1 MGHLLAP
8 VPPVFRLEFRHA
20 DAHSGGPLKRMG
32 SLGRKMALHTWKTT
46 RTRRHFIR
54 TVLLGATA
62 TGVPGCT
69 PTPGRAPRER
79 ARRPVTP
86 LRGEAF
92 DTCHAVRDGETW
104 PSAPVST
111 RHEVVIVGGGPSG
124 LVAAQRLGD
133 RDLLLLEKEE
143 TLGGNCTLD
152 EWQGVTMSTGA
163 AFYTESETE
172 LVAFFAEIGARGR
185 RIVGEDSLVV
195 DGQPVTDFFRSGADR
210 LPFPAQARDDFKR
223 SRDDM
228 LKLLETRSPEQLDG
242 VSFATLLVPY
252 HPLLAKFWDRFG
264 PSNWG
269 ATTAET
275 SGLVGAEA
283 YTWAGGSDDP
293 RWSFPGGMAGAARAL
308 ADWLRPR
315 LGDRLRTGA
324 AVYRIEREPRD
335 AAVVVRYVKD
345 GRPFAAQARVV
356 IVALPKFY
364 ASHVVPGLPAPQ
376 LEAMKAFR
384 YQPFPVFNVCLERPG
399 PEPAYD
405 NWFLDAPFTDFV
417 PADWVVHAG
426 QGPRDRKTVLTVY
439 HPLPRER
446 RKELLVDTMVL
457 EMADGVADAL
467 ERHFPGTVDSIAE
480 IRVFRRGHPM
490 FVSAPGLHALAERA
504 SRPFGPILFANT
516 DSAAGISSFDGA
528 LTAATRAAEAAL
540 MLLAT

>member
-1 MGHLLAP
+1 
-8 VPPVFRLEFRHA
+8 
-20 DAHSGGPLKRMG
+20 
-32 SLGRKMALHTWKTT
+32 MALHAWKAA
-46 RTRRHFIR
+46 RTRRHFIK
-54 TVLLGATA
+54 TVLMGATA
-62 TGVPGCT
+62 AGFPGCT
-69 PTPGRAPRER
+69 PEPCRAPREQ
-79 ARRPVTP
+79 ARRAPSR
-86 LRGEAF
+86 LRGESF
-92 DTCHAVRDGETW
+92 DTCHAVRDGAAW
-104 PSAPVST
+104 PGAAVST
-111 RHEVVIVGGGPSG
+111 RHDVVIVGGGPSG
-124 LVAAQRLGD
+124 LAAAHRLRD

-172 LVAFFAEIGARGR
+172 LVEFFAEIGAQGR

-195 DGQPVTDFFRSGADR
+195 DGQPVTDFFRSGADH
-210 LPFPAQARDDFKR
+210 LPFPPQARDDFKR
-223 SRDDM
+223 SREDM
-228 LKLLETRSPEQLDG
+228 LKLLESRSPAQLDS
-242 VSFATLLVPY
+242 VSFAKLLEPY
-252 HPLLAKFWDRFG
+252 HPLLASFWDRFG

-308 ADWLRPR
+308 AERLRPR

-324 AVYRIEREPRD
+324 AVYRIEREPKGPG
-335 AAVVVRYVKD
+335 VVVRYLED
-345 GRPFAAQARVV
+345 GRPFAAHARAV

-364 ASHVVPGLPAPQ
+364 ASHVVPGLPAAQ
-376 LEAMKAFR
+376 LEAMQAFR
-384 YQPFPVFNVCLERPG
+384 YQPFPVFNVCLERRG

-426 QGPRDRKTVLTVY
+426 HGPRDRKTVLTVY

-467 ERHFPGTVDSIAE
+467 ERHFPGTLESIAE

-490 FVSAPGLHALAERA
+490 FVSGPGLDVLAERA
-504 SRPFGPILFANT
+504 SRPFGPILFSNT

-528 LTAATRAAEAAL
+528 LTAATRAAETARRV
-540 MLLAT
+540 LAT

>member
-1 MGHLLAP
+1 
-8 VPPVFRLEFRHA
+8 
-20 DAHSGGPLKRMG
+20 LKT
-32 SLGRKMALHTWKTT
+32 A
-46 RTRRHFIR
+46 RTRRHFIK
-54 TVLLGATA
+54 TVLMGATA
-62 TGVPGCT
+62 TSVPACA
-69 PTPGRAPRER
+69 PGAGPAPREQ
-79 ARRPVTP
+79 ARRAPAL
-86 LRGEAF
+86 LRGESF
-92 DTCHAVRDGETW
+92 DTCHAVRDGAAI
-104 PSAPVST
+104 PGVGVSS
-111 RHEVVIVGGGPSG
+111 RHDVVIVGGGPSG
-124 LVAAQRLGD
+124 MAAAHRLGD

-185 RIVGEDSLVV
+185 RLEGEDSLVV
-195 DGQPVTDFFRSGADR
+195 DGQPVTDFFRSGAER
-210 LPFPAQARDDFKR
+210 LPFPLQARDDFKR
-223 SRDDM
+223 SREDM
-228 LKLLETRSPEQLDG
+228 LKLLETRSPEQLDSL
-242 VSFATLLVPY
+242 SFAKLLEPY
-252 HPLLAKFWDRFG
+252 HPLLARFWDRFG

-269 ATTAET
+269 ATTSET

-293 RWSFPGGMAGAARAL
+293 RWSFPGGMAEAARAL
-308 ADWLRPR
+308 ADGLRSR

-324 AVYRIEREPRD
+324 AVYRIEREPKRPG
-335 AAVVVRYVKD
+335 VVVRYVKD
-345 GRPFAAQARVV
+345 GRPFAAHARVA

-364 ASHVVPGLPAPQ
+364 ASHVIPGLPAAQ
-376 LEAMKAFR
+376 VEAMRAFR
-384 YQPFPVFNVCLERPG
+384 YEPFPVFNVCLERAG

-417 PADWVVHAG
+417 PADWVLHAG
-426 QGPRDRKTVLTVY
+426 KGPRDRKTVLTVY

-446 RKELLVDTMVL
+446 RKELLVDALVL

-467 ERHFPGTVDSIAE
+467 ERHFPGTLETIAQ

-490 FVSAPGLHALAERA
+490 FVSVPGLGALAERA

-516 DSAAGISSFDGA
+516 DSSAGISSFDGA

-540 MLLAT
+540 KLLAA